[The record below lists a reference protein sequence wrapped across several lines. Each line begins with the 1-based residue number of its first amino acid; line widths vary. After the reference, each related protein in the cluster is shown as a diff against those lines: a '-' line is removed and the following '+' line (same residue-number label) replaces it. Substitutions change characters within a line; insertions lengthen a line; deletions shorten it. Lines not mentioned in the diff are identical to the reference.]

1 MKLFLNTS
9 VAKKAVAS
17 LIDEGEKVVDQE
29 TASEPL
35 VAIEVLLKRT
45 KTKLEDLDEISSHPG
60 PGSFTGLRIGS
71 AVVQTLNFV
80 LGKKTGKQKIKYG

>member
-17 LIDEGEKVVDQE
+17 LIDEKGKVVDQE
-29 TASEPL
+29 TAREPL
-35 VAIEVLLKRT
+35 VAIETLLKKN
-45 KTKLEDLDEISSHPG
+45 KTKLTDLDEIAAHPG

-71 AVVQTLNFV
+71 AIVQTLNFV
-80 LGKKTGKQKIKYG
+80 LGKKPKPPKIHYD

>member
-17 LIDEGEKVVDQE
+17 LINGKEKVVDQE

-35 VAIEVLLKRT
+35 VAISALLKRN
-45 KTKLEDLDEISSHPG
+45 KIKLADLDKISAHPG

-80 LGKKTGKQKIKYG
+80 LGKKTQKPHIKYD

>member
-1 MKLFLNTS
+1 MKLFINTS

-17 LIDEGEKVVDQE
+17 LIDENKKVVDQE
-29 TASEPL
+29 TAREPL
-35 VAIEVLLKRT
+35 VAIDKLLK
-45 KTKLEDLDEISSHPG
+45 KNKIKLEDLDEISAHPG

-80 LGKKTGKQKIKYG
+80 LGKKMKRPHIKYD

>member
-1 MKLFLNTS
+1 MKLFLNTA

-17 LIDEGEKVVDQE
+17 LIDKKNKVVDQE
-29 TASEPL
+29 TAREPL
-35 VAIEVLLKRT
+35 VAIEALLKRN
-45 KTKLEDLDEISSHPG
+45 KTRLADLDEISSHPG

-80 LGKKTGKQKIKYG
+80 LGKKRIKPEIRYD

>member
-1 MKLFLNTS
+1 MKLFLNTV

-17 LIDEGEKVVDQE
+17 LIDEKGKVVDQE
-29 TASEPL
+29 TAHEPL
-35 VAIEVLLKRT
+35 VAIEKLLK
-45 KTKLEDLDEISSHPG
+45 KNKIALADLDEISAHPG

-80 LGKKTGKQKIKYG
+80 LGKKPNPPKIFYK

>member
-9 VAKKAVAS
+9 VAKKAIAS
-17 LIDEGEKVVDQE
+17 LINEEGKVIDQE
-29 TASEPL
+29 TAREPL
-35 VAIEVLLKRT
+35 IAIDNLLK
-45 KTKLEDLDEISSHPG
+45 KNKIKLEDLDEISAHPG

-80 LGKKTGKQKIKYG
+80 LGKKAKKPQIKYK

>member
-17 LIDEGEKVVDQE
+17 LIDEGEKVVNQE
-29 TASEPL
+29 TAREPL
-35 VAIEVLLKRT
+35 VAIEALLKRT

-60 PGSFTGLRIGS
+60 PGSVTGLRIGS
-71 AVVQTLNFV
+71 AVVQTRNFV
-80 LGKKTGKQKIKYG
+80 LGKKPKPPKIHSD